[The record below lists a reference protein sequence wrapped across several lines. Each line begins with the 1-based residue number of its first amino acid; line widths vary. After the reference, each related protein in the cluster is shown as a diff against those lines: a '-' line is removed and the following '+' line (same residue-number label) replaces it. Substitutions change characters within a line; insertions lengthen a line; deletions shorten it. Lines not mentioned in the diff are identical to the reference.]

1 MPFGLDPPLHAQ
13 ARLRTVRCSMRFSA
27 SGTWMMR
34 LTKMPGVTMWSGSMS
49 PGWTRCS
56 TSATRDLA
64 GGRHHRVEVARGL
77 AVDEVAFGVALPGM
91 HDGQIGDQAGLHH
104 VLLAVELADFLALGD
119 QGADAGLGEE
129 GGDAGA
135 AGAAALGERALGIEL
150 DLQLAGQELPG
161 EGLVLADIGRD
172 HLPDLARLQ
181 QHAQADIVDA
191 GIVGDHGQALHAAV
205 PDRLD
210 QSFRNA
216 AQAEAAGHDRH
227 VIEKQSFKGTLG
239 VGMDFLHAI
248 ILPFSLT
255 SFYFLSRYSEYP
267 GVKTCI

>member
-1 MPFGLDPPLHAQ
+1 
-13 ARLRTVRCSMRFSA
+13 MRFSA

-34 LTKMPGVTMWSGSMS
+34 LTKMPARDDVVGI
-49 PGWTRCS
+49 
-56 TSATRDLA
+56 DLA
-64 GGRHHRVEVARGL
+64 RLDQVLDLGHGDLGRRRHHRVEVARGL

-129 GGDAGA
+129 GRDAGA
-135 AGAAALGERALGIEL
+135 AGAAALGQGALGIEL
-150 DLQLAGQELPG
+150 DLQFAGQELLG

-191 GIVGDHGQALHAAV
+191 GIVGDHGQALDAAV

-216 AQAEAAGHDRH
+216 AKAEAAGHDRH
-227 VIEKQSFKGTLG
+227 IVFQDSRPAPRPRQDKLFSFPVPPVITLLVGGTG
-239 VGMDFLHAI
+239 QVGSH
-248 ILPFSLT
+248 
-255 SFYFLSRYSEYP
+255 SEP
-267 GVKTCI
+267 TCHVIRSY